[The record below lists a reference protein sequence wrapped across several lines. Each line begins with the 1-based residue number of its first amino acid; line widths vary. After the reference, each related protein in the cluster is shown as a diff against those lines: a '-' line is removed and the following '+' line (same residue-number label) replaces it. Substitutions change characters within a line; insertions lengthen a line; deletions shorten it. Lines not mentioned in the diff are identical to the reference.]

1 MIFRGRQLSEITQ
14 QDLQRLVDEQVQ
26 ERDTLEYKST
36 MYGNA
41 DDDKR
46 EMLKDISSIANH
58 RGGYLIIGVEADDEG
73 IPTRLEG
80 IERGSHA
87 ERIQGSCLDN
97 ADKRILGLDVRD
109 VQLSSGK
116 VSVIVSIPESVNAP
130 HMVTFKG
137 LNQFW
142 ERHGRQKDKMTIDEI
157 GEAFERRLS
166 NLNRLDRFL
175 FTRKAEALESIG
187 DKAWMI
193 IWASPAYLRDTDVFD
208 IHDGS
213 LREIMRNPSRP
224 SNYGDISC
232 GQAYP
237 TITGLRADNRSPYWE
252 EDEEEV
258 RRYLELFRNG
268 YIEYAMSLAHK
279 GEDPSFASI
288 AHAAYIVNFVLF
300 IEKVYSIYLPLT
312 PLVLGFAIYNAK
324 GMWLAASR
332 QVDKDK
338 RVKWQRQHLEL
349 EKFYIE
355 NLATEA
361 KLLAKRINDRIWQAF
376 HREEAAVFDD
386 KGNLLSR

>member
-137 LNQFW
+137 LNQ
-142 ERHGRQKDKMTIDEI
+142 
-157 GEAFERRLS
+157 
-166 NLNRLDRFL
+166 
-175 FTRKAEALESIG
+175 
-187 DKAWMI
+187 
-193 IWASPAYLRDTDVFD
+193 
-208 IHDGS
+208 
-213 LREIMRNPSRP
+213 
-224 SNYGDISC
+224 
-232 GQAYP
+232 
-237 TITGLRADNRSPYWE
+237 
-252 EDEEEV
+252 
-258 RRYLELFRNG
+258 
-268 YIEYAMSLAHK
+268 
-279 GEDPSFASI
+279 
-288 AHAAYIVNFVLF
+288 
-300 IEKVYSIYLPLT
+300 
-312 PLVLGFAIYNAK
+312 
-324 GMWLAASR
+324 
-332 QVDKDK
+332 
-338 RVKWQRQHLEL
+338 
-349 EKFYIE
+349 
-355 NLATEA
+355 
-361 KLLAKRINDRIWQAF
+361 
-376 HREEAAVFDD
+376 
-386 KGNLLSR
+386 